1 MKLIAAL
8 FLLFLQ
14 LNSFCTEI
22 IQYDMFLWGDKIGHV
37 TISKTDKE
45 DGTEVYVLDSHAK
58 AKVLW
63 IVRENTAH
71 METIFK
77 NGKMISSFQKEIEN
91 EKVKRF
97 NRVTF
102 NGTKYLVDGYKGKS
116 TFIEAPVFSVAPLYF
131 KKPNSVTR
139 SFYEAEAEFC
149 ELKKVDENTWEF
161 KGSDGS
167 RNVYHY
173 KDGKAMSME
182 FKVSIAT
189 IKLVRVN

>member
-1 MKLIAAL
+1 
-8 FLLFLQ
+8 
-14 LNSFCTEI
+14 
-22 IQYDMFLWGDKIGHV
+22 
-37 TISKTDKE
+37 
-45 DGTEVYVLDSHAK
+45 
-58 AKVLW
+58 
-63 IVRENTAH
+63 
-71 METIFK
+71 
-77 NGKMISSFQKEIEN
+77 MISSFQKEIEN
-91 EKVKRF
+91 DKVKRF

-102 NGTKYLVDGYKGKS
+102 NGTKYVVDGYKGKS
-116 TFIEAPVFSVAPLYF
+116 TFVEAPVFSVAPLYF
-131 KKPNSVTR
+131 KKPNNVTR

-149 ELKKVDENTWEF
+149 DLKKVDENTWEF